1 MAQRHPS
8 SAARMVVVR
17 ETLPPAKAG
26 TADPVPESLD
36 TAMATG
42 REGKVWGSHS
52 IASTMHTG
60 VQKILS

>member
-1 MAQRHPS
+1 
-8 SAARMVVVR
+8 MVVVR

-42 REGKVWGSHS
+42 QEGKVWGSHS

-60 VQKILS
+60 MQKILSQKT